1 MYMRARSLNG
11 VLTLAS
17 ELLKS
22 DVKSGQILKLG
33 FDEIEDKFGKM
44 VKSYW
49 VFSPDNDEVVSV
61 DSD

>member
-1 MYMRARSLNG
+1 MRARSLNG

-22 DVKSGQILKLG
+22 DVKSGQFLKVG
-33 FDEIEDKFGKM
+33 FDELEDKSGRS

-49 VFSPDNDEVVSV
+49 VFAPDNDDEVGKV